1 MRDTSQREIRMTA
14 TLVSKDRGASWQI
27 IKVTGLGGTE
37 RVKPTDFEGM
47 KLVRMEY

>member
-1 MRDTSQREIRMTA
+1 MTA

-47 KLVRMEY
+47 KFVRMEY